1 MASSTSSIAEVW
13 SFRPLVWNFAQREL
27 KGKYK
32 GSVLGWAWSLINP
45 VATLITYTLV
55 FSTIFRAVPPPL
67 GNGREGNYT
76 LFLFTGLVVWTFFS
90 NTVNGSMSSL
100 VSVGPLLRKI
110 YFPPFAPVA
119 GGAVANGV
127 QTVIEISVLL
137 LVMTVIGNVSLT
149 MLLVPV
155 LCVLLGLF
163 ALGIGLV
170 LSVWNVY
177 YRDVSY
183 LVGLALQI
191 LFYATPIIY
200 PPSLV
205 PEQAFG
211 LPLRALLLQLN
222 PVAQFVSAFRDVV
235 YELQTPSLVQMLSL
249 TVISLGTLSLGW
261 WIFHRRAR
269 DVSEEL

>member
-1 MASSTSSIAEVW
+1 MASSASSLAEVW

-32 GSVLGWAWSLINP
+32 GSLLGWAWSLINP
-45 VATLITYTLV
+45 VATLITYTIV

-90 NTVNGSMSSL
+90 NTVNGSMTSL

-119 GGAVANGV
+119 GTAVAHGV
-127 QTVIEISVLL
+127 QTGIEMTILVLVMAVLGNISWTLL
-137 LVMTVIGNVSLT
+137 LLP
-149 MLLVPV
+149 L
-155 LCVLLGLF
+155 LCVLLVMF

-170 LSVWNVY
+170 LAVWNVY

-183 LVGLALQI
+183 LVGLVLQI

-200 PPSLV
+200 PPTLV
-205 PEQAFG
+205 PEEAFG
-211 LPLRALLLQLN
+211 LPLRMLLSLN
-222 PVAQFVSAFRDVV
+222 PLAQFVAAFRDVV
-235 YELQTPSLVQMLSL
+235 YSLEYPSLLHLLSL
-249 TVISLGTLSLGW
+249 TVMSVGMMAFGW
-261 WIFHRRAR
+261 WIFHQRAR

>member
-1 MASSTSSIAEVW
+1 MSRASSLTEVW
-13 SFRPLVWNFAQREL
+13 AFRPLVWNFAQREL

-127 QTVIEISVLL
+127 QTLIEITILL
-137 LVMTVIGNVSLT
+137 LVMLVLGNVSAT

-155 LCVLLGLF
+155 LCVLLALF

-183 LVGLALQI
+183 LVGLALQV

-200 PPSLV
+200 PPSLI

-211 LPLRALLLQLN
+211 LPLRRLLELN
-222 PVAQFVSAFRDVV
+222 PVSQFVAAFRDVV
-235 YELQTPSLVQMLSL
+235 YALQVPSLLQMLSL
-249 TVISLGTLSLGW
+249 TVISVGTLAVGW
-261 WIFHRRAR
+261 WVFHRRAR

>member
-1 MASSTSSIAEVW
+1 MASTTSSVAEVW

-32 GSVLGWAWSLINP
+32 GSLLGWAWSLINP

-67 GNGREGNYT
+67 GNGSDGNYT

-90 NTVNGSMSSL
+90 NTVNGSMTSL

-127 QTVIEISVLL
+127 QTGIEIGVLV
-137 LVMTVIGNVSLT
+137 LVMVLVGNVSTTLLLLPLLCG
-149 MLLVPV
+149 LLV
-155 LCVLLGLF
+155 LF
-163 ALGIGLV
+163 SLGIGLV
-170 LSVWNVY
+170 LAVWNVY
-177 YRDVSY
+177 YRDVAY
-183 LVGLALQI
+183 LVGLVLQV

-200 PPSLV
+200 PPTLV

-211 LPLRALLLQLN
+211 LPLRDLLALN
-222 PVAQFVSAFRDVV
+222 PLAQFVAAFRDVV
-235 YELQTPSLVQMLSL
+235 YLLQPPSLGRLLGL
-249 TVISLGTLSLGW
+249 TLVSGAVFLLGFAYFQRGS
-261 WIFHRRAR
+261 R
-269 DVSEEL
+269 DVAELL

>member
-1 MASSTSSIAEVW
+1 MTSSTSSLAEVW

-32 GSVLGWAWSLINP
+32 GSLLGWAWSLINP
-45 VATLITYTLV
+45 VVTLVIYTLV

-67 GNGREGNYT
+67 GNGSPGNYT

-90 NTVNGSMSSL
+90 NTVNGSMASL

-119 GGAVANGV
+119 GSAVAQGV
-127 QTVIEISVLL
+127 QTGIEMTILV
-137 LVMTVIGNVSLT
+137 LVMAVLGNVSST
-149 MLLVPV
+149 LLLLPL
-155 LCVLLGLF
+155 LCVLLVLF

-170 LSVWNVY
+170 LAVWNVY

-200 PPSLV
+200 PPTLV
-205 PEQAFG
+205 PEEAFG
-211 LPLRALLLQLN
+211 LPLRALLRLN
-222 PVAQFVSAFRDVV
+222 PLAQFVAAFRDVV
-235 YELQTPSLVQMLSL
+235 YGLQYPSLLHLLSL
-249 TVISLGTLSLGW
+249 TVLSVATMAFGW
-261 WIFHRRAR
+261 WIFHRSAR

>member
-1 MASSTSSIAEVW
+1 MASPLVEVW
-13 SFRPLVWNFAQREL
+13 AFRPLVWNFAQREL

-67 GNGREGNYT
+67 GNGEQGNYT
-76 LFLFTGLVVWTFFS
+76 LFLFTGLIVWNFFS
-90 NTVNGSMSSL
+90 NTVNGSMTSL
-100 VSVGPLLRKI
+100 VAVGPLLRKI

-119 GGAVANGV
+119 GGAMANGV
-127 QTVIEISVLL
+127 QTLIEIAILVVVMVVL
-137 LVMTVIGNVSLT
+137 GNVSATLV
-149 MLLVPV
+149 LVPF
-155 LCVLLGLF
+155 LCLLLALF

-170 LSVWNVY
+170 LAVWNVY
-177 YRDVSY
+177 YRDIAY

-222 PVAQFVSAFRDVV
+222 PVAQFVEAFRDVV
-235 YELQTPSLVQMLSL
+235 YELQWPSLLQLATLTVLSL
-249 TVISLGTLSLGW
+249 ATLSFGW
-261 WIFHRRAR
+261 WVFHRRAR

>member
-1 MASSTSSIAEVW
+1 MATSVAEVW
-13 SFRPLVWNFAQREL
+13 AFRPLVWNFAQREL

-67 GNGREGNYT
+67 GNGQEGNYT
-76 LFLFTGLVVWTFFS
+76 LFLFTGLVIWNFFS
-90 NTVNGSMSSL
+90 NTVNGSMTSL

-127 QTVIEISVLL
+127 QTLIEITILL
-137 LVMTVIGNVSLT
+137 LVMLVLGNVSTT
-149 MLLVPV
+149 MLLVPF
-155 LCVLLGLF
+155 LCVLLALF

-177 YRDVSY
+177 YRDVAY
-183 LVGLALQI
+183 LVGLAMQV

-200 PPSLV
+200 PPSLI
-205 PEQAFG
+205 PEEAFG
-211 LPLRALLLQLN
+211 LPLRDLLAMN
-222 PVAQFVSAFRDVV
+222 PVAQFVAAFRDAV
-235 YELQTPSLVQMLSL
+235 YGLQTPSLVHLLSL
-249 TVISLGTLSLGW
+249 TLLSLTSVSVGW
-261 WIFHRRAR
+261 WVFHRRAR